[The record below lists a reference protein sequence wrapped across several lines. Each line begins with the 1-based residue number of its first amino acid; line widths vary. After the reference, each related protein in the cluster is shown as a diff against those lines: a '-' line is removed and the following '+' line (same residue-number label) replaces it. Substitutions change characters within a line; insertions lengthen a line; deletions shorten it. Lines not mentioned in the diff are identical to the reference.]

1 MTKTTQIAIDLDV
14 HQAIEQRR
22 SDFDQTPNDILRT
35 VFGLPPHR
43 AVQTPRDPGPTR
55 RQSNGRRTGRCA
67 FTLFGKRVESGSRK
81 DAHLACIEQLADLD
95 DSFLPRLAQR
105 ATQARRL
112 IARNPQDLYI
122 RSPELYRDHAAPLA
136 VNGETWW
143 IDTSLSGPA
152 CEKRIETMCEVAGL
166 QFGKDLVLEF
176 D

>member
-1 MTKTTQIAIDLDV
+1 MTKTTHIAIDLDV

-22 SDFDQTPNDILRT
+22 SDFDQTPNDILRI
-35 VFGLPPHR
+35 VFGLPPH
-43 AVQTPRDPGPTR
+43 PPPTLGAEPIR
-55 RQSNGRRTGRCA
+55 RRGNRRRTGRYA
-67 FTLFGKRVESGSRK
+67 FTLLGKRVEAGSQTE
-81 DAHLACIEQLADLD
+81 AYLSCIAQFADLD
-95 DSFLPRLAQR
+95 KHFLPRLAQR

-122 RSPELYRDHAAPLA
+122 RSQELYRDHATPLA
-136 VNGETWW
+136 INGETWW
-143 IDTSLSGPA
+143 IDTNLGRSA